1 MPKACNKKPRPPERQ
16 ISATRPMEILCINL
30 VDFRGKHALVT
41 VDYFSGF
48 LTYDTLES
56 ETTETVTKVL
66 NNIFRKLG
74 LAEKIISDNGPCFR
88 SNHFRRFCDQL
99 DVGHVTSSP
108 YYHQSN
114 GRAERAIAT
123 IEQILKKSASDI
135 DITKALT
142 TYLDTLPSRAELFHN
157 RRINT
162 RLSMAMTPAPLTDQQ
177 KTHLSDKCSAHLKS
191 SKQDNNI
198 YLPSQPI
205 WFTDDSSAEWK
216 PGYIES
222 KDITPDSYWITNDKN
237 NRRLRRNKHDIKVA
251 RLDFFRGIPP
261 KFEP

>member
-1 MPKACNKKPRPPERQ
+1 
-16 ISATRPMEILCINL
+16 MEILCINL

-66 NNIFRKLG
+66 NNIFRKFG
-74 LAEKIISDNGPCFR
+74 LPEKIISDNGPCFR
-88 SNHFRRFCDQL
+88 SNNFRRFCDQL
-99 DVGHVTSSP
+99 DIGHVTSSP

-114 GRAERAIAT
+114 GRAERAVAT

-191 SKQDNNI
+191 SKQENNI

-237 NRRLRRNKHDIKVA
+237 NRRLRRNKHDIKP
-251 RLDFFRGIPP
+251 RYITITQQRP
-261 KFEP
+261 KPHVPVRYPAHVSDDDAASITTCQ

>member
-1 MPKACNKKPRPPERQ
+1 MRPATLNRLHDAHQGLTSMLQRARRTVYWPKLQDDIRDMVHKCDERQ
-16 ISATRPMEILCINL
+16 ATRSPDLQREISATRPMKILCINL
-30 VDFRGKHALVT
+30 VDFRGKHTLVT
-41 VDYFSGF
+41 VDYFSRF

-74 LAEKIISDNGPCFR
+74 LAEKIISGNGPCFR
-88 SNHFRRFCDQL
+88 SNNFRRFCDQL

-135 DITKALT
+135 DTTKALT
-142 TYLDTLPSRAELFHN
+142 TYLDTLPSPAELLHN

-162 RLSMAMTPAPLTDQQ
+162 RLSMPMTPAPLTDQQ
-177 KTHLSDKCSAHLKS
+177 KTHPSDKRSAHLKS
-191 SKQDNNI
+191 SK
-198 YLPSQPI
+198 
-205 WFTDDSSAEWK
+205 
-216 PGYIES
+216 
-222 KDITPDSYWITNDKN
+222 
-237 NRRLRRNKHDIKVA
+237 
-251 RLDFFRGIPP
+251 
-261 KFEP
+261 